1 MYILPAIDLKDRKVV
16 RLYKGDFNTVHQV
29 AQDPLETARAFSE
42 AGARWIH
49 MVDLDGARGGTRING
64 GIVAEVTARSGLQ
77 VELGGGIR
85 CMEDLE
91 AVFQAGVGRA
101 VIGSAAVSDPDF
113 VRAAAERYGER
124 VAVGIDTQ
132 DGRVR
137 TAGWVEDSGLDYLEF
152 AKFMMEVGVKN
163 IIFSSSATVYGD
175 PAEIPITE
183 KCPKGQCTN
192 PYGWTKSMLE
202 QILTDIQF
210 ADKEW
215 NVILLRYFN
224 PIGAHKS
231 GLIGEDPNG
240 IPNNLMPY
248 ITKVATGELPR
259 VNVFGN
265 DYPTPDG
272 TGVRDYIHVMD
283 LATGHVNAID
293 KIKENP
299 GVKVYNLGTGKGYS
313 VLDVIKNFSEASG
326 IDIPYVIT
334 DRRPGDIAECYSDA
348 TLAKEELGWEAKY
361 DIKEMCAD
369 SWNWQKN
376 NPNGYR

>member
-1 MYILPAIDLKDRKVV
+1 MYILPAIDLKDGKVV

-152 AKFMMEVGVKN
+152 AKSMMEVGVKN
-163 IIFSSSATVYGD
+163 IIF
-175 PAEIPITE
+175 
-183 KCPKGQCTN
+183 
-192 PYGWTKSMLE
+192 
-202 QILTDIQF
+202 TDIETDGSLSGPSF
-210 ADKEW
+210 ARLEALKQVYTGNIVASGGVSSNED
-215 NVILLRYFN
+215 IRRLARMGLY
-224 PIGAHKS
+224 GAIVGKA
-231 GLIGEDPNG
+231 
-240 IPNNLMPY
+240 Y
-248 ITKVATGELPR
+248 YA
-259 VNVFGN
+259 
-265 DYPTPDG
+265 G
-272 TGVRDYIHVMD
+272 TVDLAQAVRDAGRQD
-283 LATGHVNAID
+283 
-293 KIKENP
+293 
-299 GVKVYNLGTGKGYS
+299 
-313 VLDVIKNFSEASG
+313 
-326 IDIPYVIT
+326 
-334 DRRPGDIAECYSDA
+334 
-348 TLAKEELGWEAKY
+348 
-361 DIKEMCAD
+361 
-369 SWNWQKN
+369 
-376 NPNGYR
+376 

>member
-1 MYILPAIDLKDRKVV
+1 MYILPAIDLKDGKVV
-16 RLYKGDFNTVHQV
+16 RLYKGDFNKVHQV

-163 IIFSSSATVYGD
+163 IIF
-175 PAEIPITE
+175 
-183 KCPKGQCTN
+183 
-192 PYGWTKSMLE
+192 
-202 QILTDIQF
+202 TDIETDGALSGPSCPAGGPETGVHREYCIPAAYRPMRISAVWPAWGCTGPSWERRTTRGRWIWPRQCGTP
-210 ADKEW
+210 AVRIE
-215 NVILLRYFN
+215 VIVCWQSASS
-224 PIGAHKS
+224 PVWTS
-231 GLIGEDPNG
+231 
-240 IPNNLMPY
+240 
-248 ITKVATGELPR
+248 
-259 VNVFGN
+259 
-265 DYPTPDG
+265 G
-272 TGVRDYIHVMD
+272 TGVWSR
-283 LATGHVNAID
+283 
-293 KIKENP
+293 E
-299 GVKVYNLGTGKGYS
+299 S
-313 VLDVIKNFSEASG
+313 
-326 IDIPYVIT
+326 
-334 DRRPGDIAECYSDA
+334 
-348 TLAKEELGWEAKY
+348 TL
-361 DIKEMCAD
+361 
-369 SWNWQKN
+369 
-376 NPNGYR
+376 